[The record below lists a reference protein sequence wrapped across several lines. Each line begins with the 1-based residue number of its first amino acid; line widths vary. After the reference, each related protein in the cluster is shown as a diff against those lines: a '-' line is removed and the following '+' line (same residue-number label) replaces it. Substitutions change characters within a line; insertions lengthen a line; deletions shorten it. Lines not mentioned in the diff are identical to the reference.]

1 MPTKSKPKTGEAKQD
16 FLARCASELT
26 DQGETRAMAECAKAW
41 GLARLSDFIDE
52 GKLTLAAPVEI
63 TLAAEGDKDKADRF
77 SILAYTGKV
86 IDLGYWGRFVIDLS
100 GITTK
105 AKFPVLREHRRD
117 RIVGAA
123 DKAEAADSGFMVS
136 GNFSKVTADAT
147 EVLALAREGYPW
159 QASIGVRAK
168 KILKV
173 EKGQTHQVNGQVVE
187 GPIDVWMSSEV
198 FETSF
203 VSLGADDE
211 TAAIAMSAEPGR
223 QNHNP
228 GEEIPMKKLLKLAR
242 RMLNLSA
249 DTTDAEI
256 LAKLGLTAEAS
267 EDQFLAALERLEP
280 AKAPANH
287 DNSQASQASAQAEQA
302 LAKAK
307 ADAAAQARRDSVE
320 LYGRCRSLGLET
332 SEADALLSE
341 GLSLED
347 ATAKLFAMAAE
358 KNPPLGGGRIEG
370 GATDR
375 EKFLAAAT
383 DGVSMRL
390 GVRVER
396 PSAGFEEFRGRSLL
410 RLAED
415 CLHRAG
421 VNVRGLSS
429 MEIAGLA
436 LGLQNRALLSVT
448 APSASDFPL
457 LMSNVAKRRLL
468 AAYSEAP
475 VTYDAWVNIVD
486 AADFRPMQGI
496 DISALP
502 ELALLN
508 ENGEYREVKL
518 TESGQSYAVK
528 TYGNKFVLSR
538 KMIINDDLRAFDRI
552 PRQFGSAARRTVN
565 VLVYGLLAANPK
577 MSDGVDLFHAD
588 HGNLVSLAAA
598 KTYPSSAS
606 LAEMQRLMRVRKDI
620 GGKANLNL
628 AMRYVLV
635 GSKHE
640 TNLDLILTS
649 TALPETQYSSGVD
662 NPWRRKG
669 LVPIVDATLD
679 NYDAD
684 AWYGVPD
691 KNEADTV
698 EVAFLNG
705 VQEPYL
711 EDWVNPENDGVNFKC
726 RLDVGVGV
734 MSTHI
739 LKNPGK

>member
-1 MPTKSKPKTGEAKQD
+1 MPTKSKPKAGEAKQD
-16 FLARCASELT
+16 FLARCAKEVAGQS
-26 DQGETRAMAECAKAW
+26 ETRAMAECAKSW

-63 TLAAEGDKDKADRF
+63 ALAAEGEQDKADRF
-77 SILAYTGKV
+77 SILAYTGKI

-105 AKFPVLREHRRD
+105 SKFPILREHRRD
-117 RIVGAA
+117 RIVGTA
-123 DKAEAADSGFMVS
+123 DQAEAADSGFMVS
-136 GNFSKVTADAT
+136 GNFSRVTADAT

-173 EKGQTHQVNGQVVE
+173 EKGQTHGVNGQVVE

-223 QNHNP
+223 QNHNLS
-228 GEEIPMKKLLKLAR
+228 EDIAMNELLKLAR

-249 DTTDAEI
+249 EITDAEM
-256 LAKLGLTAEAS
+256 LAKLGLTSEAT
-267 EDQFLAALERLEP
+267 EEQILAALQNLEIEIKTP
-280 AKAPANH
+280 TRSGS
-287 DNSQASQASAQAEQA
+287 SQAGELAEQA
-302 LAKAK
+302 LARAK
-307 ADAAAQARRDSVE
+307 ADAAAQARRDSVA

-332 SEADALLSE
+332 NEADALLSA
-341 GLSLED
+341 GLSLEQ
-347 ATAKLFAMAAE
+347 ATAKLFAKAAE
-358 KNPPLGGGRIEG
+358 KNPPLGGDRIEG
-370 GATDR
+370 GDTER
-375 EKFLAAAT
+375 EKFLAAAS

-390 GVRVER
+390 GVRVEA
-396 PSAGFEEFRGRSLL
+396 PAAGFEEFRGRSLL

-436 LGLQNRALLSVT
+436 LGLQNRALLSVS

-457 LMSNVAKRRLL
+457 LMSNVARRRLL
-468 AAYSEAP
+468 SAYNEAP

-502 ELALLN
+502 ELQLLS

-538 KMIINDDLRAFDRI
+538 KMLINDDLRAFDRI
-552 PRQFGSAARRTVN
+552 PRQFGSASRRTVN
-565 VLVYGLLAANPK
+565 VLVYGLLASNPV
-577 MSDGVDLFHAD
+577 MSDGVALFHAD
-588 HGNLVSLAAA
+588 HGNLISLAGA

-606 LAEMQRLMRVRKDI
+606 LAEMQRLMRTRKDI
-620 GGKANLNL
+620 GGRANLNL
-628 AMRYVLV
+628 SMRYVLV

-649 TALPETQYSSGVD
+649 SALPETQYSSGVD

-734 MSTHI
+734 MSDHI